1 MFTWADQ
8 EVRVVGVASVARV
21 GVAITHASASNGNI
35 LNTVEVL
42 ERQNDKIWIQIIF
55 HPFTFILL
63 WWLIIVCTWDCTIH
77 VYCSLYITETL
88 KPSIIICMLT
98 QTKLNYLPSLFGN
111 SEYKT
116 MLVRLHR
123 SIPTLRV
130 TVGSCRA
137 TAIRW
142 PSNVLVRSSLS
153 RTLVALVHCWSLL
166 AYVKFWALGR
176 LLTRE
181 TTIYRPKQCM

>member
-8 EVRVVGVASVARV
+8 EVRVIGVASVARV

-88 KPSIIICMLT
+88 KPSINICWLKPNSIIYRVFLVT
-98 QTKLNYLPSLFGN
+98 VSN

-116 MLVRLHR
+116 ILVRLHR
-123 SIPTLRV
+123 SIRTLRV

-153 RTLVALVHCWSLL
+153 LTLVALVHCWSLL
-166 AYVKFWALGR
+166 A
-176 LLTRE
+176 
-181 TTIYRPKQCM
+181 